1 MGRAAAGA
9 VLAAVAGMAAVAG
22 LAVLAGCTSAA
33 GHGAAPA
40 RVVRAHPLP
49 ASTSRHWQIV
59 YRTRDKQVQLD
70 GIASISPSDAWVVG
84 TAGSPR
90 ARPIVLNWNGTSWRE
105 VQLPAGRRFLPDQ
118 VMASAAD
125 NVWILGLNH
134 VGGQLEIFRFDGV
147 SWRAVALPP
156 GRWDNSLTAV
166 VAPADGWLTE
176 GGCQARKWPWDCAST
191 LAQWTG
197 RRWRATHLSILVTG
211 LAQVGS
217 HVWVTGVT
225 GTRPPSGGEGS
236 GHVVLLQQSASG
248 WQRIA
253 GPAETVSGTQLPD
266 AAATGSRHR
275 RHGVDHVC
283 GTKTR
288 PGPGHAVP
296 LERRPLG
303 TDQPSRPPVRG
314 LTLTVGSQLTPD
326 GRVGVW
332 AGPSA
337 HWTGRQ
343 WVNVSAV
350 GPAQPGTVYLEEAAG
365 IPGSASSWSIGSS
378 GAFIVIVPSGSGV
391 IAVNG
396 PMPG

>member
-40 RVVRAHPLP
+40 RVVSAPPVL

-59 YRTRDKQVQLD
+59 YRTRDKRVQLD
-70 GIASISPSDAWVVG
+70 GIASISPSDTWVVG

-105 VQLPAGRRFLPDQ
+105 VQLPAGQRFLPDQ

-125 NVWILGLNH
+125 NVWILGLNR
-134 VGGQLEIFRFDGV
+134 VGGQPEIFRFDGV
-147 SWRAVALPP
+147 SWRPVALPP
-156 GRWDNSLTAV
+156 GRWDNSLAAV

-253 GPAETVSGTQLPD
+253 GPAETVSGRSCQTLPQLEAGTDGTAWIMCAGP
-266 AAATGSRHR
+266 
-275 RHGVDHVC
+275 RHGQAQ
-283 GTKTR
+283 GTLYHWS
-288 PGPGHAVP
+288 GGHWTPIAIPATVGG
-296 LERRPLG
+296 R
-303 TDQPSRPPVRG
+303 
-314 LTLTVGSQLTPD
+314 TLTVGSQLTPD

-343 WVNVSAV
+343 WVSVSAV
-350 GPAQPGTVYLEEAAG
+350 GPAQPGTVYLEDTAG

-396 PMPG
+396 PLPG